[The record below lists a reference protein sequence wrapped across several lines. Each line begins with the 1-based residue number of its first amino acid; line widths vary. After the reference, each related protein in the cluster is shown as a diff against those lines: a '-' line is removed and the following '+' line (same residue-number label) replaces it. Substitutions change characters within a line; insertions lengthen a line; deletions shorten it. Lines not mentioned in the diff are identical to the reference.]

1 MTTSPPPP
9 PPTNRWNSVPI
20 SLTTSRRT
28 QIIGMVIG
36 ALGVGASTALAASGH
51 RLTLIPTIVCT
62 ILFALLGGVIGWASA
77 IDASEHRLPNRLTYP
92 LIPATLI
99 IGFIAA
105 IAAGQPHRIS
115 SLIISGLTGGFV
127 FFVAA
132 LTVSTGMGM
141 GDAKLAVSTTALA
154 GWWSYPSAM
163 WHIFAAFF
171 FAGIAVL
178 VLVALRRA
186 TMKTRI
192 AFGPF
197 LLIGLCAAL
206 TWNAFASPFSW

>member
-1 MTTSPPPP
+1 MTTSRPPASPP
-9 PPTNRWNSVPI
+9 RWNSVPI
-20 SLTTSRRT
+20 SLSTPRQSQLVGIT
-28 QIIGMVIG
+28 IG
-36 ALGVGASTALAASGH
+36 ALAVGAASYVAASGH
-51 RLTLIPTIVCT
+51 RLELLATVVVTV
-62 ILFALLGGVIGWASA
+62 LFALLGGVIGWASA

-92 LIPATLI
+92 LIPASVIVGVITALI
-99 IGFIAA
+99 
-105 IAAGQPHRIS
+105 AGQPHRIS

-141 GDAKLAVSTTALA
+141 GDAKLAVSTTAIA

-163 WHIFAAFF
+163 WQIFAAFF
-171 FAGIAVL
+171 SAGIAVL
-178 VLVALRRA
+178 VLVALRKA

-197 LLIGLCAAL
+197 LLLGLCLAL
-206 TWNAFASPFSW
+206 AWNGFASPFSW